1 MNRLP
6 TNSKIDHMKQQA
18 RRLRLA
24 LAEQGNPV
32 SHSKTLEMVALQHGY
47 KDWNTLYAGL
57 GNNSPDSPVSL
68 GEQVKGRYLGQ
79 KFAGKVTGVQAM
91 NTQARFRVTI
101 LFDDAV
107 DVVSFD
113 SFSSFRKRVTCIVD
127 RTGRTFEK
135 TSNGLP
141 QLEFR

>member
-1 MNRLP
+1 MNKLP
-6 TNSKIDHMKQQA
+6 TNPNIDRMKQQA

-24 LAEQGNPV
+24 LEEQGNRV

-57 GNNSPDSPVSL
+57 GNNNQDSPFYL

-79 KFAGKVTGVQAM
+79 KFAGKITGIQSM
-91 NTQARFRVTI
+91 NAHARFRVT
-101 LFDDAV
+101 LEFENPV
-107 DVVSFD
+107 DVVSFE
-113 SFSSFRKRVTCIVD
+113 SFSSFRKRVTCVID
-127 RTGRTFEK
+127 PNGKTFEK

-141 QLEFR
+141 QLELY